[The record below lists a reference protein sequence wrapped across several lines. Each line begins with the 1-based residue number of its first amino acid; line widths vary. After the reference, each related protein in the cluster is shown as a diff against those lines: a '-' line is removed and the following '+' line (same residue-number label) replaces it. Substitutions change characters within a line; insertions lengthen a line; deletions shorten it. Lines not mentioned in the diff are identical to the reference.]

1 MFPPTARA
9 ALPFQAVTLRPPL
22 AEELLEEEPLVD
34 DAPPNRFRT
43 ICSLLLAGKSS
54 VICCGLEPW
63 GPTLNTTRSPP
74 PLVGV
79 MLMVICSGL
88 VLLAALLRL
97 RMISGPLPAAGPGW
111 ARVPPGPPPLLACFS
126 AEPRSVA
133 KAC

>member
-54 VICCGLEPW
+54 VICCGS
-63 GPTLNTTRSPP
+63 TLVSLAIMPKTVSVTLLILGTRS
-74 PLVGV
+74 
-79 MLMVICSGL
+79 SE
-88 VLLAALLRL
+88 
-97 RMISGPLPAAGPGW
+97 ISELQQPNG
-111 ARVPPGPPPLLACFS
+111 
-126 AEPRSVA
+126 
-133 KAC
+133 